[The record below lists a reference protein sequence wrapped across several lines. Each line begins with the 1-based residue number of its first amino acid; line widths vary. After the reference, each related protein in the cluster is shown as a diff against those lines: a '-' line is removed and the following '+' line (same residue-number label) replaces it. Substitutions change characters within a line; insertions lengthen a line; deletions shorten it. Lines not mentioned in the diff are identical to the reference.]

1 MGDRHRA
8 HGYPGNRCR
17 NACRNPKDLRRNL
30 QSGCSGFASHFVWWK
45 REARQYYGSDEKR
58 GYRWRAG
65 RRCKFRSRIIR
76 KHHQVFMITLLTVFH
91 VIVCIFLVLVVLLQQ
106 GKGADWSGAFGGG
119 GSQTTFGARGAGTI
133 LSRATTA
140 AAIIFMITSLALTIL
155 ISQPGG
161 SSVIR
166 EGARQQ
172 NQPQQQQPAPGQQQ
186 QQQQPAQPQQQP
198 AQPQQ
203 QQQAPAQQ
211 QPQQQNAP
219 VPPAKPEKK

>member
-58 GYRWRAG
+58 GYRWCAG
-65 RRCKFRSRIIR
+65 RRCEFRSRIIR

-106 GKGADWSGAFGGG
+106 GKGADWAGAFGGG
-119 GSQTTFGARGAGTI
+119 GSQTTFGSRGAGTI

-186 QQQQPAQPQQQP
+186 QQQQPAQS
-198 AQPQQ
+198 QQ

-219 VPPAKPEKK
+219 VPPATPEKK